1 MQYHKDNSQLQQNT
15 KHKRNVI
22 TWLKSV
28 PFPHSALIER
38 LFVFSCCIANYPKFG
53 SLKLVDIQT
62 PHVSGIIWYL
72 SLSDLLSIIISL
84 SCELIYKTER
94 DSQTQKTNLWLP
106 KQKEVGRGWISQEF
120 GRDIHTLLPIT
131 QINNKDL
138 LYRTGNSTQYFVII
152 YNGKE
157 SEIEYMYLTDLLK
170 YIPEVS
176 MTLLVNCFF
185 FGCLFVCLFYKLF
198 SRV

>member
-157 SEIEYMYLTDLLK
+157 SEKEHI
-170 YIPEVS
+170 
-176 MTLLVNCFF
+176 
-185 FGCLFVCLFYKLF
+185 
-198 SRV
+198 